1 MPSLPNKQSGTLSVG
16 IIIVLLVAMG
26 QFNNTLFIPSLPHM
40 RSPLGTTDALLQ
52 LSVTLT
58 LVSFGLAQ
66 LFYGPLSDY
75 YGRRPVALIGLSIFF
90 LGNLACFLATSGPAF
105 LAGKIVT
112 GLGVGCVGPIARAI
126 ARDMSHGKK
135 LLKLMG
141 ILVMFMSVT
150 PAVSPMAGGAIQGF
164 FGWRINFATLC
175 VVAFC
180 FIVYLYFSLPETNE
194 NVGDETNRFTLVRLG
209 KNYRDIFSHGEFMR
223 MALFNMLGYAAELV
237 FLLSASYILQDNF
250 HLSPQEF
257 GLVPLAIVPCVMV
270 GNFIVSKLSARFEVT
285 TICTL
290 GVLLILTGSVSMLI
304 LSKMLPNAIISFVVP
319 MMIVALGEGIV
330 TPSSTARCMDLY
342 GKKAGYAGA
351 AVGAIAMTGA
361 GCVIALSTLSPL
373 RSALDVSVELL
384 IISFLLL
391 ALCMMNFT
399 RYQRERA

>member
-1 MPSLPNKQSGTLSVG
+1 M
-16 IIIVLLVAMG
+16 
-26 QFNNTLFIPSLPHM
+26 
-40 RSPLGTTDALLQ
+40 
-52 LSVTLT
+52 
-58 LVSFGLAQ
+58 
-66 LFYGPLSDY
+66 
-75 YGRRPVALIGLSIFF
+75 
-90 LGNLACFLATSGPAF
+90 
-105 LAGKIVT
+105 
-112 GLGVGCVGPIARAI
+112 
-126 ARDMSHGKK
+126 
-135 LLKLMG
+135 
-141 ILVMFMSVT
+141 
-150 PAVSPMAGGAIQGF
+150 
-164 FGWRINFATLC
+164 
-175 VVAFC
+175 
-180 FIVYLYFSLPETNE
+180 
-194 NVGDETNRFTLVRLG
+194 
-209 KNYRDIFSHGEFMR
+209 
-223 MALFNMLGYAAELV
+223 
-237 FLLSASYILQDNF
+237 
-250 HLSPQEF
+250 
-257 GLVPLAIVPCVMV
+257 AIVPCVMV